1 MHVGLATGFAN
12 HSRVP
17 DGQFVT
23 EEFTQLQLADELG
36 FDSVWI
42 TEHHFSDYSISP
54 NPLFY
59 LAHLAG
65 RTRRV
70 RLGTQV
76 VVVPWHDP
84 VRLAEEIAMLD
95 HMSGG
100 RAIIGFGRGLSRR
113 EYEGMR
119 IDQGEARQRFD
130 ESVAMVM
137 RAMETGVIE
146 GGELFRQPPREI
158 RPRPL
163 RSLKGRAFCAAG
175 SPASMVSAAKLGLGR
190 LYLGQP
196 MIAGHKQEESILG
209 RVARD
214 AATDAWHDSWQ
225 ECRPDET
232 PVAPFVS
239 NLVFIDESGDRARE
253 LARVYTAHTFRA
265 AVKNYEMTSEHH
277 GTVKGYEAYASLRM
291 TPEQAEQAAENAYLS
306 SIAGTPREVLEQL
319 DQVRAQREPQGM
331 MPHLYTGGMPHDEAM
346 RSIRLFAAQ
355 CLAEMKSWP
364 SAPSTIDGPPAA
376 ASAATATPVASAAE

>member
-12 HSRVP
+12 HSKVE
-17 DGQFVT
+17 DGQFLR
-23 EEFTQLQLADELG
+23 EEFAQLILADELG
-36 FDSVWI
+36 FDSIWI

-65 RTRRV
+65 RTKRV

-100 RAIIGFGRGLSRR
+100 RALIGFGRGLARM
-113 EYEGMR
+113 EYEGLR

-130 ESVAMVM
+130 ETVAMVM
-137 RAMETGVIE
+137 RAMDTGFIE
-146 GGELFRQPPREI
+146 GDGEIYKQPRREI
-158 RPRPL
+158 RPRAV

-175 SPASMVSAAKLGLGR
+175 SPSSMVSAAKLGLGR

-196 MIAGHKQEESILG
+196 MVAGHKPNETILG

-214 AATDAWHDSWQ
+214 DAADAWLETWRASH
-225 ECRPDET
+225 PGET
-232 PVAPFVS
+232 PVAPFAS
-239 NLVFIDESGDRARE
+239 NLVFVDESADRAQE
-253 LARVYTAHTFRA
+253 LNERYTAAVFAA
-265 AVKNYEMTSEHH
+265 AVKNYEMTSNHH
-277 GTVKGYEAYASLRM
+277 GTIKGYETYSALVM
-291 TPEQAEQAAENAYLS
+291 TPEAAEQAIKDAHKS
-306 SIAGTPREVLEQL
+306 SIAGTPQQVLEQL
-319 DQVRAQREPQGM
+319 DEVRKQRNPQGM
-331 MPHLYTGGMPHDEAM
+331 MPHLYTGGMPHDECM
-346 RSIRLFAAQ
+346 RSIRLFAKA
-355 CLAEMKSWP
+355 CLNEMKSWP
-364 SAPSTIDGPPAA
+364 SAPVTIDGDL
-376 ASAATATPVASAAE
+376 SQAAE

>member
-12 HSRVP
+12 HSKID
-17 DGQFVT
+17 DGQFLK

-36 FDSVWI
+36 FDSIWI

-65 RTRRV
+65 RTKRV

-100 RAIIGFGRGLSRR
+100 RALLGFGRGLARM
-113 EYEGMR
+113 EYEGLR

-130 ESVAMVM
+130 ETVAMVM
-137 RAMETGVIE
+137 NAMETGFIE
-146 GGELFRQPPREI
+146 GDGEIFKQPRREI
-158 RPRPL
+158 RPRPV

-175 SPASMVSAAKLGLGR
+175 SPSSMVSAAKLGLGR

-196 MIAGHKQEESILG
+196 MVAGHKTNESILG
-209 RVARD
+209 RVVRD
-214 AATDAWHDSWQ
+214 QATDAWQ
-225 ECRPDET
+225 EAWDEHHPGET
-232 PVAPFVS
+232 PVAPFAS
-239 NLVFIDESGDRARE
+239 NLVFVDESSDRAQE
-253 LARVYTAHTFRA
+253 LNERYTAAVFAA
-265 AVKNYEMTSEHH
+265 AVKNYEMTSSHH
-277 GTVKGYEAYASLRM
+277 GTVKGYETYSALVM
-291 TPEQAEQAAENAYLS
+291 TPEQAEQATKDAHKS
-306 SIAGTPREVLEQL
+306 SIAGSPQQVLEQL
-319 DQVRAQREPQGM
+319 DQVRQQRNPQGM
-331 MPHLYTGGMPHDEAM
+331 MPHLYTGGMPHDECM
-346 RSIRLFAAQ
+346 RSIRLFAKD
-355 CLAEMKSWP
+355 CLREMQSWP
-364 SAPSTIDGPPAA
+364 SAPVTIDGD
-376 ASAATATPVASAAE
+376 TARRAAE

>member
-12 HSRVP
+12 HSRI
-17 DGQFVT
+17 DDAQFIR

-36 FDSVWI
+36 FDSIWM

-59 LAHLAG
+59 LAHLAA
-65 RTRRV
+65 RTKRV

-100 RAIIGFGRGLSRR
+100 RAILGFGRGLARM
-113 EYEGMR
+113 EYEGLR
-119 IDQGEARQRFD
+119 VDQGEARQRFD
-130 ESVAMVM
+130 ETVAMVM
-137 RAMETGVIE
+137 NAMETGYIE
-146 GGELFRQPPREI
+146 WEGEIFKQPRREI
-158 RPRPL
+158 RPRPV

-196 MIAGHKQEESILG
+196 MVAGHKQDETILG
-209 RVARD
+209 RVVRD
-214 AATDAWHDSWQ
+214 QAVDAWEEAWR

-232 PVAPFVS
+232 PVAPFAS
-239 NLVFIDESGDRARE
+239 NLVFVDESSDRAQE
-253 LARVYTAHTFRA
+253 LNEKYTAAVFAA
-265 AVKNYEMTSEHH
+265 AVKNYEMTSTHH
-277 GTVKGYEAYASLRM
+277 GSIKGYETYSALVM
-291 TPEQAEQAAENAYLS
+291 TPEQAEEATRNAHKS
-306 SIAGTPREVLEQL
+306 SIAGNPKEVLEQL
-319 DQVRAQREPQGM
+319 DKVRQQRQPQGM
-331 MPHLYTGGMPHDEAM
+331 MPHLYTGGMPHDECM
-346 RSIRLFAAQ
+346 RSIRLFARD
-355 CLAEMKSWP
+355 CLQEMKSWP
-364 SAPSTIDGPPAA
+364 SAPVTIDGAV
-376 ASAATATPVASAAE
+376 SKAAE